1 MLNLPLLMGAK
12 IMGAIEAVVAVETL
26 GTVEPVE
33 TVCAVKDD
41 KSAIIDGRQLKEQWE
56 QCE

>member
-1 MLNLPLLMGAK
+1 MLNLPLL
-12 IMGAIEAVVAVETL
+12 MGAIEAVVAVETL